1 MPVLLRQVIVFVGDA
16 PACADWYCAHLG
28 FTKVA
33 AQSTATWCVVDA
45 GGGVTLGFH
54 QAFGPAGPMKEPTG
68 SEMNPHKL
76 VFEVADVAALRQS
89 LMNAGAQV
97 FEISKDVPL
106 RCDAL
111 DVEGHRFQ
119 LVQSSP

>member
-1 MPVLLRQVIVFVGDA
+1 MNAKLGQVLVFVGDA
-16 PACADWYCAHLG
+16 PACAEWYCKHLG

-33 AQSTATWCVVDA
+33 SEWSATWCAVEV

-54 QAFGPAGPMKEPTG
+54 QAYGADGPMKEPTG
-68 SEMNPHKL
+68 SEMSPHKL
-76 VFEVADVAALRQS
+76 VFEVADVAAVRQQ
-89 LMNAGAQV
+89 LVNAGAQV
-97 FEISKDVPL
+97 FEMSSGTPL

-119 LVQSSP
+119 LVQRA